1 MASVN
6 YIYIAP
12 VRGAPM
18 LSLDKVEAVE
28 GVGLVGDRYSNA
40 KKSIEANQVTLIE
53 KENIDAFVEAIG
65 ETLTPDMPR
74 RNIVTS
80 RIRLNDLC
88 GKRFK
93 VGEVLLEGIELC
105 EPCKLFSKRTYKEA
119 LKFFVGKG
127 GLRAKIV
134 SGGNIYVNDPVV
146 QVG

>member
-1 MASVN
+1 MASVD

-12 VRGAPM
+12 TRGAPM
-18 LSLDKVEAVE
+18 SSLDNVEAIE
-28 GVGLVGDRYSNA
+28 GIGLAGDRYSNA
-40 KKSIEANQVTLIE
+40 KNPIEANQVTLIE
-53 KENIDAFVEAIG
+53 KENIDAFVEATG
-65 ETLTPDMPR
+65 KMLTPDMPR

-80 RIRLNDLC
+80 GIRLNDLC

-105 EPCKLFSKRTYKEA
+105 EPCGLFSKRTYKVA

-134 SGGNIYVNDPVV
+134 SGGKIHVNDAIV
-146 QVG
+146 QIA